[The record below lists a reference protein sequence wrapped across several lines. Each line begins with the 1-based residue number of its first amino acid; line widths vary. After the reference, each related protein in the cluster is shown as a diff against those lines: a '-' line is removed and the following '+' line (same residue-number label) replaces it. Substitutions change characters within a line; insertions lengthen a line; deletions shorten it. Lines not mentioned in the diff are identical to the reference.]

1 MIPLLQQHLG
11 YNLPKIEIYIK
22 TTVIIYAQ
30 NNEESAFQLIYKL
43 TAIIK

>member
-1 MIPLLQQHLG
+1 MIPLVQQHLG
-11 YNLPKIEIYIK
+11 YNLPKIKKYIK

-30 NNEESAFQLIYKL
+30 NIEKSASQLIYKL